1 MYLGLNNSNL
11 KVLVVIKTMAIDPK
25 YHYFNQ
31 QSKLRIR
38 KLFTSK
44 VLSSQKMTLAI
55 FMEIVIKAAG
65 KRRMGTIRGN
75 YIYSA
80 HCVILVMIVNIFS
93 YLNQAEGR

>member
-55 FMEIVIKAAG
+55 FMEIVILK
-65 KRRMGTIRGN
+65 KKTCCLEKYYRI
-75 YIYSA
+75 
-80 HCVILVMIVNIFS
+80 
-93 YLNQAEGR
+93 Q

>member
-1 MYLGLNNSNL
+1 
-11 KVLVVIKTMAIDPK
+11 MAIDPK

-55 FMEIVIKAAG
+55 FMEIVIK
-65 KRRMGTIRGN
+65 KKT
-75 YIYSA
+75 
-80 HCVILVMIVNIFS
+80 C
-93 YLNQAEGR
+93 YLEKYYRIQ